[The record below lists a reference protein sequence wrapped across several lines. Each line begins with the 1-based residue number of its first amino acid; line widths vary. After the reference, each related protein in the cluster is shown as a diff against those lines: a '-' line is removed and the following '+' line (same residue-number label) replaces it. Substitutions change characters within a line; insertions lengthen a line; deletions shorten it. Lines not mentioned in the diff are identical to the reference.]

1 MHSIPCLTHCKSS
14 SPPMYKISSA
24 LLFAAL
30 LRKVRKGSI
39 KVAVAGK
46 GGVGKT
52 TIAGT
57 LARLFA
63 RDGHRVIAVDAD
75 PAMNLKFALG
85 IPENPSPIA
94 DLKDIILE
102 RTGAYTGTGIYKL
115 NPKVDDI
122 ISRFGVKG
130 PDGVTLVVMGTI
142 EKGGAGCTCPE
153 NAFLRAL
160 LQHVLFKEHTVIM
173 DMEAGI
179 EHLGRGT
186 ARGVDIMLTVVEP
199 GMRSIETVGRIRKLA
214 ADIGITKIVAVLNK
228 VTDLAVVER
237 IEPKLGE
244 MSIPLLDIIPYEPAL
259 IRADMEGKAPLDIGG
274 EAVEHIKAMK
284 EKLLSFF

>member
-1 MHSIPCLTHCKSS
+1 MFIVK
-14 SPPMYKISSA
+14 
-24 LLFAAL
+24 
-30 LRKVRKGSI
+30 KGRI

-63 RDGHRVIAVDAD
+63 RDGHSVIAVDAD

-85 IPENPSPIA
+85 IKENPPPLSE
-94 DLKDIILE
+94 LKDLIFE
-102 RTGAYTGTGIYKL
+102 RTGAYTRTGVYKL

-122 ISRFGVKG
+122 VTKYGAKG
-130 PDGVTLVVMGTI
+130 PDGVTLLVMGTI
-142 EKGGAGCTCPE
+142 EKGGTGCTCPE
-153 NAFLRAL
+153 NAFLRSVL
-160 LQHVLFKEHTVIM
+160 RHVLFKEHTVIM

-199 GMRSIETVGRIRKLA
+199 GMRSVETVGRIKKLGG
-214 ADIGITKIVAVLNK
+214 DIGIKNIVAVINK
-228 VTDLAVVER
+228 VTDLEVVKR
-237 IEPKLGE
+237 IETKLEG
-244 MSIPLLDIIPYEPAL
+244 MNIPLLELIPYEEAL
-259 IRADMEGKAPLDIGG
+259 IKADMESKAPLDTGG
-274 EAVEHIKAMK
+274 EAVEHIKAIK
-284 EKLLSFF
+284 EKILSYP

>member
-1 MHSIPCLTHCKSS
+1 
-14 SPPMYKISSA
+14 
-24 LLFAAL
+24 LFIVK
-30 LRKVRKGSI
+30 RGGI

-63 RDGHRVIAVDAD
+63 RDGYGVIAVDAD

-85 IPENPSPIA
+85 IEENPPPISE
-94 DLKDIILE
+94 LKDIIFE

-122 ISRFGVKG
+122 ITRYGAKG
-130 PDGVTLVVMGTI
+130 PDGVTLLVMGTI
-142 EKGGAGCTCPE
+142 EKGGTGCTCPE
-153 NAFLRAL
+153 NAFLRSL
-160 LQHVLFKEHTVIM
+160 LRHVLFKEHTVIM

-199 GMRSIETVGRIRKLA
+199 GMRSVETVGRIRKLGE
-214 ADIGITKIVAVLNK
+214 DIGIKNIVAVLNK
-228 VTDLAVVER
+228 VTDLEVVER
-237 IEPKLGE
+237 IESKLEG
-244 MSIPLLDIIPYEPAL
+244 MDIPLLEIIPYEQAL
-259 IRADMEGKAPLDIGG
+259 IKADMESKAPLDIGG
-274 EAVEHIKAMK
+274 EVVEHIKAMK
-284 EKLLSFF
+284 AKILSYS